1 MYDLACFYTPE
12 QQVMTETPRI
22 WQVSELN
29 HAARNLLETRFGI
42 VTVSGEISGFTR
54 ARSGHWYFRL
64 KDMDGQVS
72 CAMFRNRNLYCSFEP
87 KEGDLVHF
95 KAKVSLYPDRGDYQ
109 LIGEQMQLAGSGNLQ
124 QAFLALKQKLLD
136 EGLFNEQH
144 KRPIPAHCQRV
155 AVISSANGAAIHD
168 FLKVLQQRMPS
179 LAVDLL
185 PVTVQ
190 GNSAALES
198 AKAIELCNLMGQHD
212 VIILTR
218 GGGSIEDLWSYNDEF
233 LARTIYASQI
243 PTVSAIGHETDFTIA
258 DFVADCRMPTPSA
271 AAELVSQDQSELV
284 YRVQQLERQLKQ
296 QWQKQVQNQ
305 HLNLS
310 RLRALLQHPGQ
321 KLNDQSQRLDHLQVR
336 LEQASLKQL
345 QAKKSFYD
353 QQYSKL
359 TSLNPS
365 SRIEAHSKSV
375 IQLKQRLKTGQ
386 HSDLQRRSQK
396 FIGLAAQLNQL
407 SPLHTLSRG
416 YSVTQNM
423 QAQVITKVEQIEA
436 KQALKITL
444 LDGHAQVIVDKVSQ
458 R

>member
-1 MYDLACFYTPE
+1 
-12 QQVMTETPRI
+12 MTETPRI

-29 HAARNLLETRFGI
+29 HAARNLLETRFGV

-72 CAMFRNRNLYCSFEP
+72 CAMFRNKNLYCSFEP

-136 EGLFNEQH
+136 EGLFDDQH
-144 KRPIPAHCQRV
+144 KRTIPIHCQRI

-179 LAVDLL
+179 LVVDLL

-190 GNSAALES
+190 GQNAANES

-212 VIILTR
+212 VIVLTR
-218 GGGSIEDLWSYNDEF
+218 GGGSVEDLWSYNDEH
-233 LARTIYASQI
+233 LARTIYSSRI
-243 PTVSAIGHETDFTIA
+243 PTVSAVGHETDFTIA

-271 AAELVSQDQSELV
+271 AAEFVSQDQSELAH
-284 YRVQQLERQLKQ
+284 RVQQLERQLRQ
-296 QWQKQVQNQ
+296 QWHKYGQHQK
-305 HLNLS
+305 LNLS
-310 RLRALLQHPGQ
+310 RLEALLKHPGQ

-336 LEQASLKQL
+336 LEQSALKQL
-345 QAKKSFYD
+345 QVKKYVHK
-353 QQYSKL
+353 QQLNKFINF
-359 TSLNPS
+359 NPS
-365 SRIEAHSKSV
+365 ASINAHSTNV
-375 IQLKQRLKTGQ
+375 LQLEQRLHIGQ
-386 HSDLQRRSQK
+386 QSNFQRRKQL
-396 FIGLAAQLNQL
+396 FTGLAVQLNQL

-423 QAQVITKVEQIEA
+423 QAQVITKIDQVVA
-436 KQALKITL
+436 KQSLKITL
-444 LDGHAQVIVDKVSQ
+444 LDGHAEVIVESVST

>member
-1 MYDLACFYTPE
+1 
-12 QQVMTETPRI
+12 MTDTPRI

-29 HAARNLLETRFGI
+29 HAARNLLETRFGV

-72 CAMFRNRNLYCSFEP
+72 CAMFRNKNLYCSFEP

-136 EGLFNEQH
+136 EGLFDDQH
-144 KRPIPAHCQRV
+144 KRAIPTHCQRI
-155 AVISSANGAAIHD
+155 AVISSSNGAAIHD
-168 FLKVLQQRMPS
+168 FLKVLQLRMPS
-179 LAVDLL
+179 LAVDLF

-190 GNSAALES
+190 GQNAADES

-212 VIILTR
+212 VIVLTR
-218 GGGSIEDLWSYNDEF
+218 GGGSAEDLWSYNDEH
-233 LARTIYASQI
+233 LARTIYSSRI
-243 PTVSAIGHETDFTIA
+243 PTVSAVGHETDFAIS

-284 YRVQQLERQLKQ
+284 HRVQQFERQLRQ
-296 QWQKQVQNQ
+296 QWHKHLQHQK
-305 HLNLS
+305 LNLS
-310 RLRALLQHPGQ
+310 RLQALLKHPGQ

-336 LEQASLKQL
+336 LEQAALKQL
-345 QAKKSFYD
+345 QAKKSIYS
-353 QQYSKL
+353 QQFSKL
-359 TSLNPS
+359 SSLNPS
-365 SRIEAHSKSV
+365 SVIVAHTKN
-375 IQLKQRLKTGQ
+375 IMQLNQRLQNNQK
-386 HSDLQRRSQK
+386 SDFQRRSQK
-396 FIGLAAQLNQL
+396 FAGLTAQLNQL
-407 SPLHTLSRG
+407 SPLNTLSRG
-416 YSVTQNM
+416 YSVTQDM
-423 QAQVITKVEQIEA
+423 QARVITKVVQVEVEQV
-436 KQALKITL
+436 LKVTL
-444 LDGHAQVIVDKVSQ
+444 LDGHAQVRVESISC

>member
-1 MYDLACFYTPE
+1 
-12 QQVMTETPRI
+12 MTDTPRI

-72 CAMFRNRNLYCSFEP
+72 CAMFRNKNLYCPFEP

-144 KRPIPAHCQRV
+144 KRAIPKHCQRI
-155 AVISSANGAAIHD
+155 AVISSETGAAIYD

-190 GNSAALES
+190 GQNAASES
-198 AKAIELCNLMGQHD
+198 VAAIELCNLMGQHD
-212 VIILTR
+212 VIVLTR
-218 GGGSIEDLWSYNDEF
+218 GGGSIEDLWSYNDEH
-233 LARTIYASQI
+233 LARAIYSSRI
-243 PTVSAIGHETDFTIA
+243 PTVSAVGHETDFTIA
-258 DFVADCRMPTPSA
+258 DFVADCRMPTPST
-271 AAELVSQDQSELV
+271 AAELVSADQSELV
-284 YRVQQLERQLKQ
+284 HRVQQLERLLGQ
-296 QWQKQVQNQ
+296 QWQKHLQNQ
-305 HLNLS
+305 QLNLS

-345 QAKKSFYD
+345 QAKKSSYD
-353 QQYSKL
+353 QQHSKL
-359 TSLNPS
+359 INLSPGPG
-365 SRIEAHSKSV
+365 IEAHIKNT
-375 IQLKQRLKTGQ
+375 IQLKQRLKTAQ
-386 HSDLQRRSQK
+386 HSSFERRSQK
-396 FIGLAAQLNQL
+396 FTGLAAQLNQL

-423 QAQVITKVEQIEA
+423 QAQVVTKIGQIEA

-444 LDGHAQVIVDKVSQ
+444 LDGHAQVIVDSVSQ

>member
-1 MYDLACFYTPE
+1 
-12 QQVMTETPRI
+12 MTDTPRI

-29 HAARNLLETRFGI
+29 HAARNLLETRFGV

-72 CAMFRNRNLYCSFEP
+72 CAMFRNKNLYCSFEP

-136 EGLFNEQH
+136 EGLFDDQH
-144 KRPIPAHCQRV
+144 KRAIPTHCQRI
-155 AVISSANGAAIHD
+155 AVISSSNGAAIHD

-179 LAVDLL
+179 LAVDLF

-190 GNSAALES
+190 GQNAADES

-212 VIILTR
+212 VIVLTR
-218 GGGSIEDLWSYNDEF
+218 GGGSAEDLWSYNDEH
-233 LARTIYASQI
+233 LARTIYSSRI
-243 PTVSAIGHETDFTIA
+243 PTVSAVGHETDFTIA

-284 YRVQQLERQLKQ
+284 HRVQQFERQLRQ
-296 QWQKQVQNQ
+296 QWHKHLQHQK
-305 HLNLS
+305 LNLS
-310 RLRALLQHPGQ
+310 RLQALLQHPGQ

-336 LEQASLKQL
+336 LEQAALKQL
-345 QAKKSFYD
+345 QAKKSIYS

-359 TSLNPS
+359 SSLNPS
-365 SRIEAHSKSV
+365 SVIVAHTKN
-375 IQLKQRLKTGQ
+375 IMQLNQRLKNNQ
-386 HSDLQRRSQK
+386 KSDFQRRSQK
-396 FIGLAAQLNQL
+396 FAGLTAQLNQL

-416 YSVTQNM
+416 YSVTQDM
-423 QAQVITKVEQIEA
+423 QAQVITKVVQVEVEQV
-436 KQALKITL
+436 LKVTL
-444 LDGHAQVIVDKVSQ
+444 LDGHAQVRVESISC

>member
-1 MYDLACFYTPE
+1 
-12 QQVMTETPRI
+12 MTDTTRI

-42 VTVSGEISGFTR
+42 ITVSGEISGFTK

-136 EGLFNEQH
+136 EGLFDDQH
-144 KRPIPAHCQRV
+144 KRAIPKHCRRI

-179 LAVDLL
+179 LVVDLL

-190 GNSAALES
+190 GQHAAMETI
-198 AKAIELCNLMGQHD
+198 KAIGLCNLMGQHD
-212 VIILTR
+212 VVVLTR
-218 GGGSIEDLWSYNDEF
+218 GGGSIEDLWSYNDEH
-233 LARTIYASQI
+233 LARAIHASRI
-243 PTVSAIGHETDFTIA
+243 PTVSAVGHETDFTIA

-271 AAELVSQDQSELV
+271 AAELVSQDQAELI
-284 YRVQQLERQLKQ
+284 YRVSQLERQLRQ
-296 QWQKQVQNQ
+296 QWHKHVQHQ
-305 HLNLS
+305 RLNVS
-310 RLRALLQHPGQ
+310 RLQALLKHPGQ
-321 KLNDQSQRLDHLQVR
+321 ALNDQSQRLDHIQAR
-336 LEQASLKQL
+336 LEQAALKSL
-345 QAKKSFYD
+345 QAKVGAYHQGRARLLSNNPLVTVKAH
-353 QQYSKL
+353 
-359 TSLNPS
+359 TSHILQLN
-365 SRIEAHSKSV
+365 
-375 IQLKQRLKTGQ
+375 QRLTNA
-386 HSDLQRRSQK
+386 QK
-396 FIGLAAQLNQL
+396 STLRQQTHRFSSLATQLNQL

-416 YSVTQNM
+416 YSVTQNE
-423 QAQVITKVEQIEA
+423 QGKVITETAQINTKQRLKVSLVDGHALVNVEQIVA
-436 KQALKITL
+436 
-444 LDGHAQVIVDKVSQ
+444 H
-458 R
+458 

>member
-1 MYDLACFYTPE
+1 
-12 QQVMTETPRI
+12 MTDTPRI

-29 HAARNLLETRFGI
+29 HAARNLLETRFGV

-72 CAMFRNRNLYCSFEP
+72 CAMFRNKNLYCSFEP

-136 EGLFNEQH
+136 EGLFDDQH
-144 KRPIPAHCQRV
+144 KRAIPTHCQRI
-155 AVISSANGAAIHD
+155 AVISSSNGAAIHD

-179 LAVDLL
+179 LAVDLF

-190 GNSAALES
+190 GQNAADES

-212 VIILTR
+212 VIVLTR
-218 GGGSIEDLWSYNDEF
+218 GGGSAEDLWSYNDEH
-233 LARTIYASQI
+233 LARTIYSSRI
-243 PTVSAIGHETDFTIA
+243 PTVSAVGHETDFTIS

-284 YRVQQLERQLKQ
+284 HRVQQLERQLRQ
-296 QWQKQVQNQ
+296 QWHKHLQHQK
-305 HLNLS
+305 LNLS
-310 RLRALLQHPGQ
+310 RLQALLKHPGQ
-321 KLNDQSQRLDHLQVR
+321 KLNDQSQRLDYLQVR
-336 LEQASLKQL
+336 LEQAALKQL
-345 QAKKSFYD
+345 QAKKSIYS

-359 TSLNPS
+359 SSLNPS
-365 SRIEAHSKSV
+365 SVIVAHTKN
-375 IQLKQRLKTGQ
+375 IMQLNQRLQNNQK
-386 HSDLQRRSQK
+386 SDFQRRSQK
-396 FIGLAAQLNQL
+396 FAGLTAQLNQL

-416 YSVTQNM
+416 YSVTQDM
-423 QAQVITKVEQIEA
+423 QAQVITKVVQVEVEQV
-436 KQALKITL
+436 LKVTL
-444 LDGHAQVIVDKVSQ
+444 LDGHAQVRVESISC

>member
-1 MYDLACFYTPE
+1 
-12 QQVMTETPRI
+12 MTDTPRI

-72 CAMFRNRNLYCSFEP
+72 CAMFRNKNLYCPFEP
-87 KEGDLVHF
+87 KEGDQVHF

-144 KRPIPAHCQRV
+144 KRAIPKHCQRI
-155 AVISSANGAAIHD
+155 AVISSENGAAIYD

-190 GNSAALES
+190 GQNAASES
-198 AKAIELCNLMGQHD
+198 VAAIELCNLMGQHD
-212 VIILTR
+212 VIVLTR
-218 GGGSIEDLWSYNDEF
+218 GGGSIEDLWSYNDEH
-233 LARTIYASQI
+233 LARAIYSSRI
-243 PTVSAIGHETDFTIA
+243 PTVSAVGHETDFTIA

-271 AAELVSQDQSELV
+271 AAELVSADQSELV
-284 YRVQQLERQLKQ
+284 HRVQQLERLLGQ
-296 QWQKQVQNQ
+296 QWQKHLQNQ
-305 HLNLS
+305 QLNLS

-345 QAKKSFYD
+345 QAKKSSYD
-353 QQYSKL
+353 QQHSKL
-359 TSLNPS
+359 INLSPGPG
-365 SRIEAHSKSV
+365 IEAHIKNT
-375 IQLKQRLKTGQ
+375 IQLKQRLKTAQ
-386 HSDLQRRSQK
+386 HSSFERRSQK
-396 FIGLAAQLNQL
+396 FTGLAAQLNQL

-423 QAQVITKVEQIEA
+423 QAQVVTKIGQIEA

-444 LDGHAQVIVDKVSQ
+444 LDGHAQVIVDSVSQ

>member
-1 MYDLACFYTPE
+1 
-12 QQVMTETPRI
+12 MTETPRI

-29 HAARNLLETRFGI
+29 HAARNLLETRFGV

-72 CAMFRNRNLYCSFEP
+72 CAMFRNKNLYCSFEP

-136 EGLFNEQH
+136 EGLFDDQH
-144 KRPIPAHCQRV
+144 KRAIPTHCQRI
-155 AVISSANGAAIHD
+155 AVVSSSNGAAIHD

-179 LAVDLL
+179 LAVDLF

-190 GNSAALES
+190 GQNAADES

-212 VIILTR
+212 VIVLTR
-218 GGGSIEDLWSYNDEF
+218 GGGSAEDLWSYNDEH
-233 LARTIYASQI
+233 LARTIYSSRI
-243 PTVSAIGHETDFTIA
+243 PTVSAVGHETDFTIS

-284 YRVQQLERQLKQ
+284 HRVQQFERQLRQ
-296 QWQKQVQNQ
+296 QWHKKLQHQK
-305 HLNLS
+305 LNLS
-310 RLRALLQHPGQ
+310 RLQALLKHPGQ

-336 LEQASLKQL
+336 LEQAALKQL
-345 QAKKSFYD
+345 QAKKSVYS

-359 TSLNPS
+359 SSLNP
-365 SRIEAHSKSV
+365 RSV
-375 IQLKQRLKTGQ
+375 IVAHTKNITQLNRRLQTSQ
-386 HSDLQRRSQK
+386 QSNFQRRSQK
-396 FIGLAAQLNQL
+396 FSGLTAQLNQL

-416 YSVTQNM
+416 YSVTQDM
-423 QAQVITKVEQIEA
+423 QAQVITKVAQVEVEQT
-436 KQALKITL
+436 LKVTL
-444 LDGHAQVIVDKVSQ
+444 LDGHAQVRVESVS
-458 R
+458 RR

>member
-1 MYDLACFYTPE
+1 
-12 QQVMTETPRI
+12 MTDTPRI

-72 CAMFRNRNLYCSFEP
+72 CAMFRNKNLYCPFEP

-144 KRPIPAHCQRV
+144 KRAIPKHCQRI
-155 AVISSANGAAIHD
+155 AVISSENGAAIYD

-190 GNSAALES
+190 GQNAASES
-198 AKAIELCNLMGQHD
+198 VAAIELCNLMGQHD
-212 VIILTR
+212 VIVLTR
-218 GGGSIEDLWSYNDEF
+218 GGGSIEDLWSYNDEH
-233 LARTIYASQI
+233 LARAIYSSRI
-243 PTVSAIGHETDFTIA
+243 PTVSAVGHETDFTIA

-271 AAELVSQDQSELV
+271 AAELVSADQSELV
-284 YRVQQLERQLKQ
+284 HRVQQLERLLGQ
-296 QWQKQVQNQ
+296 QWQKHLQNQ
-305 HLNLS
+305 QLNLS

-345 QAKKSFYD
+345 QAKKSSYD
-353 QQYSKL
+353 QQHSKL
-359 TSLNPS
+359 INLSPGPG
-365 SRIEAHSKSV
+365 IEAHIKNT
-375 IQLKQRLKTGQ
+375 IQLKQRLKTAQ
-386 HSDLQRRSQK
+386 HSGFERRSQK
-396 FIGLAAQLNQL
+396 FTGLAAQLNQL

-423 QAQVITKVEQIEA
+423 QAQVVTKIGQIEA

-444 LDGHAQVIVDKVSQ
+444 LDGHAQVIVDSVSQ

>member
-1 MYDLACFYTPE
+1 
-12 QQVMTETPRI
+12 MTDTTRI

-29 HAARNLLETRFGI
+29 HAARNLLETRFGVI
-42 VTVSGEISGFTR
+42 TVSGEISGLTK

-136 EGLFNEQH
+136 EGLFDDQH
-144 KRPIPAHCQRV
+144 KRAIPKHCRRI

-168 FLKVLQQRMPS
+168 LLKVLQQRMPS

-190 GNSAALES
+190 GQHAASES
-198 AKAIELCNLMGQHD
+198 IKAIELCNLMGQHD
-212 VIILTR
+212 VIVLTR
-218 GGGSIEDLWSYNDEF
+218 GGGSIEDLWSYNDEQ
-233 LARTIYASQI
+233 LARAIYASQI
-243 PTVSAIGHETDFTIA
+243 PTVSAVGHETDFTIA

-271 AAELVSQDQSELV
+271 AAELVSQDQSDLV
-284 YRVQQLERQLKQ
+284 HRVQQIERQLKQ
-296 QWQKQVQNQ
+296 QWQQQLQ
-305 HLNLS
+305 HQKLNLS
-310 RLRALLQHPGQ
+310 RLKALLKHPGQ

-345 QAKKSFYD
+345 QAKKFAHN
-353 QQYSKL
+353 QQYRNL
-359 TSLNPS
+359 INLNLG
-365 SRIEAHSKSV
+365 SV
-375 IQLKQRLKTGQ
+375 INGHGKTVMQLDQRLKTSQ
-386 HSDLQRRSQK
+386 HSNFQARSQK
-396 FIGLAAQLNQL
+396 FTGLTAQLNQL

-423 QAQVITKVEQIEA
+423 QAQVVTKIAQIEA

-444 LDGHAQVIVDKVSQ
+444 LDGHAEVRVENVSS

>member
-1 MYDLACFYTPE
+1 
-12 QQVMTETPRI
+12 MTDTPRI

-29 HAARNLLETRFGI
+29 HAARNLLETRFGV

-64 KDMDGQVS
+64 KAMDGQVS
-72 CAMFRNRNLYCSFEP
+72 CAMFRNKNLYCSFET

-136 EGLFNEQH
+136 EGLFDDQH
-144 KRPIPAHCQRV
+144 KRAIPTHCQRI
-155 AVISSANGAAIHD
+155 AVISSSNGAAIHD

-179 LAVDLL
+179 LAVDLF

-190 GNSAALES
+190 GQNAADES

-212 VIILTR
+212 VIVLTR
-218 GGGSIEDLWSYNDEF
+218 GGGSAEDLWSYNDEH
-233 LARTIYASQI
+233 LARTIYSSRI
-243 PTVSAIGHETDFTIA
+243 PTVSAVGHETDFTIA

-284 YRVQQLERQLKQ
+284 HRVQQFERQLRQ
-296 QWQKQVQNQ
+296 QWHKHLQHQK
-305 HLNLS
+305 LNLS
-310 RLRALLQHPGQ
+310 RLQALLKHPGQ

-336 LEQASLKQL
+336 LEQAALKQL
-345 QAKKSFYD
+345 QAKKSIYS

-359 TSLNPS
+359 SSLNPS
-365 SRIEAHSKSV
+365 SVIVAHTKN
-375 IQLKQRLKTGQ
+375 ITQLNQRLQNNQK
-386 HSDLQRRSQK
+386 SDFQRRSQK
-396 FIGLAAQLNQL
+396 FAGLTTQLNQL

-416 YSVTQNM
+416 YSVTQDM
-423 QAQVITKVEQIEA
+423 QAQVITKVVQVEVEQV
-436 KQALKITL
+436 LKVTL
-444 LDGHAQVIVDKVSQ
+444 LDGHAQVRVESISC

>member
-1 MYDLACFYTPE
+1 
-12 QQVMTETPRI
+12 MTDTPRI

-29 HAARNLLETRFGI
+29 HAARNLLETRFGV

-72 CAMFRNRNLYCSFEP
+72 CAMFRNKNLYCSFEP

-136 EGLFNEQH
+136 EGLFDDQH
-144 KRPIPAHCQRV
+144 KRAIPTHCQRI
-155 AVISSANGAAIHD
+155 AVISSSNGAAIHD

-179 LAVDLL
+179 LAVDLF

-190 GNSAALES
+190 GQNAADES

-212 VIILTR
+212 VIVLTR
-218 GGGSIEDLWSYNDEF
+218 GGGSAEDLWSYNDEH
-233 LARTIYASQI
+233 LARTIYSSRI
-243 PTVSAIGHETDFTIA
+243 PTVSAVGHETDFTIA

-284 YRVQQLERQLKQ
+284 HRVQQFERQLRQ
-296 QWQKQVQNQ
+296 QWHKHLQHQK
-305 HLNLS
+305 LNLS
-310 RLRALLQHPGQ
+310 RLQALLKHPGQ

-336 LEQASLKQL
+336 LEQAALKQL
-345 QAKKSFYD
+345 QAKKSIYS

-359 TSLNPS
+359 SSLNPS
-365 SRIEAHSKSV
+365 SVIVAHTKNI
-375 IQLKQRLKTGQ
+375 IQLNQRLKNCQ
-386 HSDLQRRSQK
+386 KSDFQRRSQK
-396 FIGLAAQLNQL
+396 FEGLTAQLNQL

-416 YSVTQNM
+416 YSVTQDM
-423 QAQVITKVEQIEA
+423 QAQVITKVAQVEVEQV
-436 KQALKITL
+436 LKVTL
-444 LDGHAQVIVDKVSQ
+444 LDGHAQVRVESISA

>member
-1 MYDLACFYTPE
+1 
-12 QQVMTETPRI
+12 MTDTPRI

-72 CAMFRNRNLYCSFEP
+72 CAMFRNKNLYCPFEP

-144 KRPIPAHCQRV
+144 KRAIPKHCQRI
-155 AVISSANGAAIHD
+155 AVISSETGAAIYD

-190 GNSAALES
+190 GQNAASES
-198 AKAIELCNLMGQHD
+198 VAAIELCNLMGQHD
-212 VIILTR
+212 VIVLTR
-218 GGGSIEDLWSYNDEF
+218 GGGSIEDLWSYNDEH
-233 LARTIYASQI
+233 LARAIYSSRI
-243 PTVSAIGHETDFTIA
+243 PTVSAVGHETDFTIA

-271 AAELVSQDQSELV
+271 AAELVSADQSELV
-284 YRVQQLERQLKQ
+284 HRVQQLERLLGQ
-296 QWQKQVQNQ
+296 QWQKHLQNQ
-305 HLNLS
+305 QLNLS

-345 QAKKSFYD
+345 QAKKSSYD
-353 QQYSKL
+353 QQHSKL
-359 TSLNPS
+359 INLSPGPG
-365 SRIEAHSKSV
+365 IEAHIKNT
-375 IQLKQRLKTGQ
+375 IQLKQRLKTAQ
-386 HSDLQRRSQK
+386 HSSFERRLQR
-396 FIGLAAQLNQL
+396 FTGLAAQLNQL

-423 QAQVITKVEQIEA
+423 QAQVVTKIGQIEA

-444 LDGHAQVIVDKVSQ
+444 LDGHAQVIVDSVSQ